1 MSMEEPFEIYE
12 EYVSPDSHFS
22 IEDDKQADWA
32 IRKIKEAREDTA
44 KWRSYYADQ
53 IAKIEKANA
62 ATEDYFLALLESYFA
77 KVPHKA
83 TKTQESYMLPS
94 GKLVRKDQNPTYER
108 DEEALLAWA
117 HASCPDVIRTKESVS
132 WEQLKKRVTWSP
144 DGEAING
151 DTGEII
157 PGVKAVKRD
166 PVFHVML
173 TEVDERG

>member
-1 MSMEEPFEIYE
+1 MSEQFCIPDDYFIPDDPFI
-12 EYVSPDSHFS
+12 

-32 IRKIKEAREDTA
+32 IRKIKESREDTA
-44 KWRSYYADQ
+44 KWRAYYADQ

-62 ATEDYFLALLESYFA
+62 TTEDYFMAMLERYFA
-77 KVPHKA
+77 QVPHKA

-94 GKLVRKDQNPTYER
+94 GKLVRKAQNPTFER
-108 DEEALLAWA
+108 DEDTLLAWA
-117 HASCPDVIRTKESVS
+117 RESCPDVIRTKESVS

-173 TEVDERG
+173 TEVDDHG

>member
-1 MSMEEPFEIYE
+1 MSEQFCIPDDYFIPDDPFI
-12 EYVSPDSHFS
+12 

-32 IRKIKEAREDTA
+32 IRKIKESREDTA
-44 KWRSYYADQ
+44 KWRAYYADQ

-62 ATEDYFLALLESYFA
+62 TTEDYFMAMLERYFA
-77 KVPHKA
+77 QVPHKA

-108 DEEALLAWA
+108 DEDTLLAWA
-117 HASCPDVIRTKESVS
+117 RESCPDVIRTKESVS

-173 TEVDERG
+173 TEVDDHG

>member
-1 MSMEEPFEIYE
+1 MSEQFCI
-12 EYVSPDSHFS
+12 PDDYFYPDDHFC
-22 IEDDKQADWA
+22 IADDKQADWA

-44 KWRSYYADQ
+44 KWRAYYADQ

-62 ATEDYFLALLESYFA
+62 STEDYFLALLENYFA

-94 GKLVRKDQNPTYER
+94 GKLVRKAQNPTYER
-108 DEEALLAWA
+108 DDDALIAWA

-144 DGEAING
+144 DGEAINP

-157 PGVKAVKRD
+157 PGVKAVQRD
-166 PVFHVML
+166 PLFHVIF
-173 TEVDERG
+173 TEVDDHG

>member
-12 EYVSPDSHFS
+12 EYVSPESHFS
-22 IEDDKQADWA
+22 IADDKQADWA

-44 KWRSYYADQ
+44 KWRAYYADQ
-53 IAKIEKANA
+53 FAKIEKANA

-94 GKLVRKDQNPTYER
+94 GKLVRKAQNPTYER

-117 HASCPDVIRTKESVS
+117 HASCQDVIRTKESVS

-157 PGVKAVKRD
+157 PGVKAIQRD

-173 TEVDERG
+173 TEVDDHG

>member
-12 EYVSPDSHFS
+12 EYVSPESHFS

-44 KWRSYYADQ
+44 KWRAYYADQ

-62 ATEDYFLALLESYFA
+62 ATEDYFLALLENYFA

-94 GKLVRKDQNPTYER
+94 GKLVRKAQNPTYER

-132 WEQLKKRVTWSP
+132 WEQLKKRVTWSN

-157 PGVKAVKRD
+157 QGVKAVQRD
-166 PVFHVML
+166 PVFYVTF
-173 TEVDERG
+173 TEVDEHG

>member
-1 MSMEEPFEIYE
+1 MSEQFCI
-12 EYVSPDSHFS
+12 PDDCFLPDDPFS

-32 IRKIKEAREDTA
+32 IRKIKESREDTA
-44 KWRSYYADQ
+44 KWRAYYADQ

-62 ATEDYFLALLESYFA
+62 TTEDYFLAMLERYFA
-77 KVPHKA
+77 HVPHKA

-144 DGEAING
+144 DGEAINR

-157 PGVKAVKRD
+157 PGVKAIQRD
-166 PVFHVML
+166 PVFHVTF
-173 TEVDERG
+173 TEVDEHD

>member
-1 MSMEEPFEIYE
+1 MSEQFCIPDDSFFPDDPFC
-12 EYVSPDSHFS
+12 

-32 IRKIKEAREDTA
+32 IRKIKESREDTA
-44 KWRSYYADQ
+44 KWRAYYADQ

-62 ATEDYFLALLESYFA
+62 TTEDYFMALLESYFA
-77 KVPHKA
+77 HVPHKA

-94 GKLVRKDQNPTYER
+94 GKLVRKAQNPTYER

-144 DGEAING
+144 DGEAINR

-157 PGVKAVKRD
+157 PGVKAIQRD
-166 PVFHVML
+166 PAFHVTF
-173 TEVDERG
+173 TEVDEHG

>member
-12 EYVSPDSHFS
+12 EYVSPESHFS

-44 KWRSYYADQ
+44 KWRAYYADQ

-62 ATEDYFLALLESYFA
+62 AMEDYFLALLESYFA

-94 GKLVRKDQNPTYER
+94 GKLVRKAQNPTYER

-157 PGVKAVKRD
+157 PGVKAIQRD

-173 TEVDERG
+173 TEVDDHG

>member
-12 EYVSPDSHFS
+12 EYVSPDSRFS
-22 IEDDKQADWA
+22 VEDDKQADWA
-32 IRKIKEAREDTA
+32 IRKIKESREDTA
-44 KWRSYYADQ
+44 KWRAYYADQ

-62 ATEDYFLALLESYFA
+62 TTEDYFLAMLERYFA
-77 KVPHKA
+77 QVPHKA

-94 GKLVRKDQNPTYER
+94 GKLVRKAQNPTYER
-108 DEEALLAWA
+108 DDDALIAWA

-144 DGEAING
+144 DGEAINR

-166 PVFHVML
+166 PVFHVTF
-173 TEVDERG
+173 TEVDEHG

>member
-1 MSMEEPFEIYE
+1 MSEQFCI
-12 EYVSPDSHFS
+12 PDDYFFPDDPFS

-44 KWRSYYADQ
+44 KWLAYYADQ

-62 ATEDYFLALLESYFA
+62 ATEDYFLALLENYFA

-157 PGVKAVKRD
+157 PGVKAVQRD
-166 PVFHVML
+166 PVFQVSF
-173 TEVDERG
+173 TEVNTDE